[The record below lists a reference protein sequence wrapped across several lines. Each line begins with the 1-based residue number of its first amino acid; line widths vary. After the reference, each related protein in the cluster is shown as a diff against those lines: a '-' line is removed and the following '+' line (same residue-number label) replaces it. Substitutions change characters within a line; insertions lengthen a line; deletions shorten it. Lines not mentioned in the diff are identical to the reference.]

1 LKKVPR
7 KKKFHRFVAVPPP
20 LPPEGPEAD
29 DEEKEAEPEPE
40 QGQPEP
46 EQLPPPPPNLVDV
59 MALQTQLMQRMAEA
73 MEYRG
78 NGWNHNAPPGENLM
92 KKSRSSPA

>member
-1 LKKVPR
+1 MFTKGISIRRSGRLLAHFEGAAKGEEVHRVVGVPTL
-7 KKKFHRFVAVPPP
+7 V
-20 LPPEGPEAD
+20 PPEGPEAD

-59 MALQTQLMQRMAEA
+59 MALQAQLM
-73 MEYRG
+73 
-78 NGWNHNAPPGENLM
+78 
-92 KKSRSSPA
+92 